1 MFTQRARYLLGF
13 DGARSRIAEQIGL
26 PFEGEL
32 ARAGTAYIM
41 FNADLS
47 RYVAHRPSILHWI
60 FNSKA
65 GFGEIGMGLLRAI
78 RPWNEWIAG
87 WGFDIANGEPD
98 LSDDVVLDRIRTL
111 VGDPDLR
118 GRDRAQVAVVRQPAA
133 RHQLPGRTG
142 PLRRRRRAPA
152 PAVERAGLEHL
163 ASRTRSTWPG
173 RSRSSSRATP
183 VPGCSTPT
191 PPSGRRSASRS
202 SPGPTSPARTTPAC
216 GSGST
221 ATATTRSRDGL
232 AKLKEAS
239 PEGVARRERL
249 YEALELKN
257 TEFNAHGVE
266 LNQRYES
273 GAVLPDPDAGDEDV
287 AAAPRGLPAGHHP
300 PRGQA
305 PARLARRRGPA
316 TASPPSTSPARAS

>member
-1 MFTQRARYLLGF
+1 MTVRFRDVRTGHVFTQRARYLLGF

-41 FNADLS
+41 FNADLT

-87 WGFDIANGEPD
+87 WGFDMADGRAGPVRRRRARPD
-98 LSDDVVLDRIRTL
+98 PHPGRR
-111 VGDPDLR
+111 PRPR

-133 RHQLPGRTG
+133 RHQLPGRAG
-142 PLRRRRRAPA
+142 ALRRRRRAPA

-163 ASRTRSTWPG
+163 DAGRVQPGLEGRVRGQGPRRS
-173 RSRSSSRATP
+173 
-183 VPGCSTPT
+183 PGCSTPT
-191 PPSGRRSASRS
+191 PRSGRRSASRS
-202 SPGPTSPARTTPAC
+202 SPGPTSPARTTPGC

-221 ATATTRSRDGL
+221 ATATTRS
-232 AKLKEAS
+232 ATAWPS
-239 PEGVARRERL
+239 SRR
-249 YEALELKN
+249 
-257 TEFNAHGVE
+257 
-266 LNQRYES
+266 
-273 GAVLPDPDAGDEDV
+273 P
-287 AAAPRGLPAGHHP
+287 APRASRAASGST
-300 PRGQA
+300 
-305 PARLARRRGPA
+305 RRW
-316 TASPPSTSPARAS
+316 S